1 MKKRLLA
8 FLAGMMALCMMLS
21 ACAPKNSGNDGG
33 GTDDG
38 GDTTVDD
45 GGQSGG
51 GEKVIRFSIAAEP
64 PTMDPQIKTATPMAA
79 VATHVYEGLVRV
91 FNGEIKPGMADTWE
105 ISPDGL
111 TYTFHI
117 RDGAKWSDGQALT
130 AGDFEY
136 AFQRLLDPAVGSEFA
151 YLAYDIVGAEDF
163 NAGNTTDW
171 STVGVKA
178 EDDSTLV
185 ITLRNPVSY
194 FLGFMDFTLFSPT
207 RQDKVEAAGASYG
220 SEAETLAF
228 NGPYILESWEHDSNL
243 VLVKNPEY
251 WDAANVTTERI
262 EVYVVLDENTGI
274 AMYDSGDLDI
284 TNVPKDLIS
293 AYDCKVFTDG
303 GEYFLMANYK
313 GMTPETGKLL
323 SNPNFMKA
331 IGYGIDKEAFIKATL
346 GDATQPAT
354 RYNMPLLNI
363 VDNAE
368 GKQVNFNENYP
379 LEAYP
384 ANADLA
390 KAEEY
395 LNKAL
400 EETGFTKETMPT
412 FVYACRDADS
422 NRLMAEAL
430 QDMLK
435 TNLGINMDIQ
445 QMEYKQWLEVVNQ
458 HDYDLCLYGWG
469 PDYDDPMTYMDLW
482 MIKPGDMIN
491 MANYDNQEYH
501 ELLTLAKTTPDA
513 KERAEALYEAEKILL
528 DGGPI
533 IPIYVKYTAYV
544 QNPAIGNIDRPFI
557 GGQPKCMYAT
567 FN

>member
-8 FLAGMMALCMMLS
+8 IIAGLMAVCMMLS
-21 ACAPKNSGNDGG
+21 ACAPVGSNNTEEPSGDG
-33 GTDDG
+33 TET
-38 GDTTVDD
+38 GDT
-45 GGQSGG
+45 S
-51 GEKVIRFSIAAEP
+51 EKVIRFSIAAEP
-64 PTMDPQIKTATPMAA
+64 PTMDPQIKTASPMAA

-91 FNGEIKPGMADTWE
+91 FDGEIKPGMADTWT
-105 ISPDGL
+105 ISEDGL

-117 RDGAKWSDGQALT
+117 RDEAKWSDGQKLT
-130 AGDFEY
+130 ANDFEY
-136 AFQRLLDPAVGSEFA
+136 AFHRLLDPAVGSEFA

-163 NAGNTTDW
+163 NAGTTTDW

-178 EDDSTLV
+178 TDEQTLV

-194 FLGFMDFTLFSPT
+194 FLSFMDFTLYSPT
-207 RQDKVEAAGASYG
+207 RQDMVEAAGASYG
-220 SEAETLAF
+220 SEAEYQAY
-228 NGPYILESWEHDSNL
+228 NGPYVLESWEHDSKL

-251 WDAANVTTERI
+251 WDAENITTDRI
-262 EVYVVLDENTGI
+262 EVYVVLDANTGV
-274 AMYDSGDLDI
+274 AMYDAGDLDI
-284 TNVPKDLIS
+284 TDVPKDLIP
-293 AYDCKVFTDG
+293 AYDTKVFSDG
-303 GEYFLMANYK
+303 GEYFIMANWH
-313 GMTPETGKLL
+313 GMTEETGKLL

-331 IGYGIDKEAFIKATL
+331 IGYGIDRTAFIAATL

-354 RYNMPLLNI
+354 RYNLPLLNI
-363 VDNAE
+363 IDNAE

-384 ANADLA
+384 ATADLE
-390 KAEEY
+390 KAQEY
-395 LNKAL
+395 LDLAL
-400 EETGFTKETMPT
+400 EETGFTRETMPT

-435 TNLGINMDIQ
+435 TNLGINIDIQ
-445 QMEYKQWLEVVNQ
+445 QMEYKQWLEIINQ
-458 HDYDLCLYGWG
+458 HEYDLTLYGWG

-482 MIKPGDMIN
+482 MQKPGGN
-491 MANYDNQEYH
+491 MANYDNPEYT
-501 ELLTLAKTTPDA
+501 ELIEFAKNTTDA
-513 KERAEALYEAEKILL
+513 KARADALYEAEQILL

-533 IPIYVKYTAYV
+533 VPVYFKYVAYV
-544 QNPAIGNIDRPFI
+544 QNPDIGNIDRPFI

>member
-1 MKKRLLA
+1 MKLKKRLLS
-8 FLAGMMALCMMLS
+8 LAAALMALCLLVS
-21 ACAPKNSGNDGG
+21 CAPTNNGEQGG
-33 GTDDG
+33 GEADPG
-38 GDTTVDD
+38 S
-45 GGQSGG
+45 SGVS
-51 GEKVIRFSIAAEP
+51 EKVIRFSIGAEP
-64 PTMDPQIKTATPMAA
+64 PTMDPQIKTATNMAA

-117 RDGAKWSDGQALT
+117 RDGAKWSDGEDLT
-130 AGDFEY
+130 SADFAY
-136 AFQRLLDPAVGSEFA
+136 AFQRILDPAVGSEFA

-163 NAGNTTDW
+163 NAGKTTDW
-171 STVGVKA
+171 STVGVKNP
-178 EDDSTLV
+178 DPSTFV
-185 ITLRNPVSY
+185 VTLRNPVSY
-194 FLGFMDFTLFSPT
+194 FLAFMDFTLFSPT
-207 RQDKVEAAGASYG
+207 RQDKVEAAGAAYG
-220 SEAETLAF
+220 SEADTLAF
-228 NGPYILESWEHDSNL
+228 NGPYVMESWEHDSNL

-251 WDAANVTTERI
+251 WDAANITTDRI
-262 EVYVVLDENTGI
+262 EVYVVLDENTGV

-284 TNVPKDLIS
+284 TNVPKDLIP
-293 AYDCKVFTDG
+293 AYDTKIFTDG
-303 GEYFLMANYK
+303 GEYFLMANHK
-313 GMTPETGKLL
+313 GMTAETGKLL

-331 IGYGIDKEAFIKATL
+331 IGYGIDREAFIKATL

-363 VDNAE
+363 INNAE
-368 GKQVNFNENYP
+368 GKQVNFNEAYP

-384 ANADLA
+384 ATADLT
-390 KAEEY
+390 KAQEY
-395 LNKAL
+395 LDLAL
-400 EETGFTKETMPT
+400 QETGFTKDTMPT
-412 FVYACRDADS
+412 FSYACRDADS

-435 TNLGINMDIQ
+435 TNLGINMEIR
-445 QMEYKQWLEVVNQ
+445 QMEYKQWLEVVNN
-458 HDYDLCLYGWG
+458 HEYDICLYGWG

-482 MIKPGDMIN
+482 MVKPGAMNN
-491 MANYDNQEYH
+491 MANYDNQEYTD
-501 ELLTLAKTTPDA
+501 LLNLAKTTPDA
-513 KERAEALYEAEKILL
+513 KERAEALYKAEQILL

-544 QNPAIGNIDRPFI
+544 QNPSIDNIDRPFI